1 MAGRIVVFG
10 SFLADLTGRCT
21 RFPTAGETVLGS
33 SFQCGPGGKG
43 SNQAVAAHRAGAEV
57 TLVTKLGE
65 DTFGQMAKSFYREE
79 GMDTRYLLTD
89 SQHATGVA
97 LIMVNELTGQNE
109 ILVLTG
115 SCGHITQEDIRSREA
130 VIAEAGLLLLQM
142 EINTDALEEVIRMAH
157 RHGVRIV
164 LNTAPAQPLADE
176 LLAMIDT
183 VTPNE
188 TEACVM
194 TGVRVEDCRSARA
207 AAEVFL
213 QKGVRNVVIT
223 LGSQG
228 VYVTDG
234 KREALYGPLEVQ
246 AVDTTGA
253 GDAFNG
259 GFAMALAEGTDVFEA
274 ARWGNCTGALS
285 VTKQGTAPAMPRR
298 VEIEALYHA
307 SYGNA

>member
-10 SFLADLTGRCT
+10 SFVADLTGRCT

-130 VIAEAGLLLLQM
+130 MITEAGLLLLQM

-164 LNTAPAQPLADE
+164 LNPAPAQPLADE
-176 LLAMIDT
+176 LLSMIDT

-188 TEACVM
+188 TEAFVM